1 MLMKK
6 SIFLLVLLWLFPLFM
21 QAAITVRLNATS
33 CPDWTN
39 VYLYT
44 WNVVG
49 SSMQYPD
56 WPGTALAQDADGY
69 WTYTF
74 EEGVTSAMIIFNNA
88 SSAAQT
94 QDVSVNASTDY
105 KLGANLQGNIWQLQ
119 LESGGSATPYDFISE
134 AYEGAPHFY
143 CRMQDG
149 TVTIVSETG
158 GSFPYYET
166 SFPYYGEV
174 VVPQTVTST
183 SWQFQNVPVTAIGD
197 YAFAFGGSELP
208 CTQVNYSNTL
218 INNYLGD
225 FTAVDKEGYQN
236 WYSTGYGATMN
247 GYSNGSDNPNQDWLL
262 SPIFDFTNAGTVSI
276 NFEHCINYYDGSSED
291 MPFYFAVLVGID
303 PTGNGNPDEIQWTQE
318 EYVNYPAGNNNT
330 FTSVTFNLPVE
341 FCKPNVR
348 IAFRYISTAN
358 EAARWQIRN
367 FAAVSECSTEVK
379 QGITKVTLPASITSI
394 GEGAFYKCDQLQTLR
409 IYGNTVPTFGTTTFE
424 GCTALTAIQVDCGMK
439 EQFLANGWDAYE
451 SLIVEVPPVVNTGS
465 NRSDWGFV
473 QQTVLPDCENPN
485 VSLTA
490 YAYEG
495 YELLHWSDGTTTNPY
510 VKENLTE
517 DFNMYAYFIPASNEP
532 ITLRLKKPDV
542 YAIDT
547 VFIFYVYSEGNLSGT
562 YPMVL
567 DETGQWYTCT
577 LREYPADIYLQA
589 ILKGM
594 DSEVSEECYSER
606 LPNISVSTDMEIVGI
621 AGNTLDVTLAE
632 AGACAEPVQDLQ
644 AVYENNETTLSWIA
658 PADMPEYLSW
668 GSQTVSSALG
678 VTEPFTSM
686 VAQRFDSDALF
697 NYVGRY
703 LTQVAFVPG
712 TEDATYKIQV
722 WWVGD
727 SIMVDGVM
735 MEDRT
740 LVAEQPVDAGQIAAN
755 EWAEVTLAQPI
766 LLDYDLIN
774 QQEKELWIG
783 YSVEVTNAEGAYPM
797 AYDNGGGIHKD
808 YQYSMISLNGG
819 PWASMPQYGFSGNML
834 IRGKVENI
842 DHPVPAPVPAK
853 TKVVTT
859 KPVRTSYTVA
869 NLSMDVSRLR
879 LANAPTTANYPAAMP
894 AMRISEDLGEKYY
907 RIYRNGSLLDSC
919 STTFYTISECTQEYV
934 TYAVEVVNGPCVSP
948 KSMTYLTVDPMPLA
962 PSIQVQDYSDSFLE
976 ESSYKLVLMLDKHY
990 SCGVIRYDIYMNGDF
1005 YDSLEPQYTGMYI
1018 NVYPGW
1024 PSEFQVKAIYD
1035 FGYGEVE
1042 SDFSNTVSYVTDCR
1056 GKNPVIQRAV
1066 ADGKQIT
1073 LDFTLEARDYVIQRD
1088 GLPVDT
1094 IYYVY
1099 FYLQYGESDFW
1110 LSYSWV
1116 DTTLVEGQTYNYQ
1129 VGALCQTSE
1138 EILWSDPVQVT
1149 IEPCAVQTNFAA
1161 SSNGVYS
1168 WNGIVYTES
1177 GDYTQVF
1184 KMANGCDSV
1193 VTANL
1198 TIHPAI
1204 VLSLKAPV
1212 YPWALPS
1219 LAYFYEGVE
1228 SVWGINEPQQPILEK
1243 TDGRFNWWAFVLT
1256 EPTAIAKQNAGES
1269 VQIAFRALDNLTRKI
1284 PMPESNTCYLTGN
1297 LFDQRTCE
1305 NGTCWDEGYVYV
1317 VDCEEDM
1324 ETYYAS
1330 LLGKQESVLSEA
1342 VHDMIANPKVVSYY
1356 YGLQQAYA
1364 ITDTDD
1370 DGFIIDMYSN
1380 CTGTFDNMWGESG
1393 GVETCG
1399 SFNREHALPKSWW
1412 GHNDNNVQS
1421 MYTDLMHV
1429 IPTNSEVNSARGAYP
1444 YSEVANPTT
1453 TFGNGSKVGNS
1464 TFPGYSNTA
1473 FEPADEYKG
1482 DVARI
1487 YFYMIT
1493 CYNDVNF
1500 SQNTYADG
1508 STNVFS
1514 YIGGKPVFT
1523 DFAKNLFLKWHRQD
1537 PVSDRERHRNDAVQS
1552 IQGNRNPFVDIPDL
1566 AEYIWGTKQGEMFT
1580 FGANDPTGL
1589 ENAMDDIQIR
1599 VEQNRILLQMDG
1611 QADVVLY
1618 DMLGRLLQVHKDV
1631 MGVETIEVPISGV
1644 YLLKVNGM
1652 AYKVVVP

>member
-1 MLMKK
+1 MKK
-6 SIFLLVLLWLFPLFM
+6 SMSLLVLLWLFPLFM
-21 QAAITVRLNATS
+21 QAAITIRLNASS

-39 VYLYT
+39 VHLYT
-44 WNVVG
+44 WNVIG
-49 SSMQYPD
+49 SSLQYPD

-74 EEGVTSAMIIFNNA
+74 EEGATSAMIIFNNG
-88 SSAAQT
+88 SDAAQT
-94 QDVSVNASTDY
+94 QDVGVNASTDY
-105 KLGANLQGNIWQLQ
+105 KMGANLQGNIWQLL
-119 LESGGSATPYDFISE
+119 LESGESATPYDFISE
-134 AYEGAPHFY
+134 AYGEVPNLY
-143 CRMQDG
+143 CRMQEG
-149 TVTIVSETG
+149 GAAIVCETG
-158 GSFPYYET
+158 GSFPYYE
-166 SFPYYGEV
+166 SSYPYYGEV
-174 VVPQTVTST
+174 AVPQFVTST
-183 SWQFQNVPVTAIGD
+183 SWQFQNIPVTAIGD
-197 YAFAFGGSELP
+197 YAFAFGGSEIP
-208 CTQVNYSNTL
+208 CMPVNYSNTL
-218 INNYLGD
+218 INNNLGD
-225 FTAVDKEGYQN
+225 FITADKEGYQN

-247 GYSNGSDNPNQDWLL
+247 GYASGQDNVNKDWLI
-262 SPIFDFTNAGTVSI
+262 SPMFDFTNAGTVSI
-276 NFEHCINYYDGSSED
+276 SFEHALNYYDGQSKD
-291 MPFYFAVLVGID
+291 KPFYFAVLVGID

-318 EYVNYPAGNNNT
+318 EYVTYPAGNNNT

-409 IYGNTVPTFGTTTFE
+409 IYGNTVPTFGTITFE

-439 EQFLANGWDAYE
+439 EQFLANGWGAYE

-473 QQTVLPDCENPN
+473 QETVLPDCENPN

-490 YAYEG
+490 YAYDG

-532 ITLRLKKPDV
+532 ITLRLKKTDV

-842 DHPVPAPVPAK
+842 DNPVPAPVPARA
-853 TKVVTT
+853 KVVTPE
-859 KPVRTSYTVA
+859 PVRTSYSVA

-879 LANAPTTANYPAAMP
+879 LANIPDALPRPTTAP
-894 AMRISEDLGEKYY
+894 AMRANENLGEQYY
-907 RIYRNGSLLDSC
+907 RIYRNGILLDSC
-919 STTFYTISECTQEYV
+919 MTTAYIVSECTQEYV
-934 TYAVEVVNGPCVSP
+934 TYAVEVVNGACVSP
-948 KSMTYLTVDPMPLA
+948 KSITYVDVFPL
-962 PSIQVQDYSDSFLE
+962 PLEPTIRVVDYSDQYMDY
-976 ESSYKLVLMLDKHY
+976 SYYVALVSLDKYY
-990 SCGVIRYDIYMNGDF
+990 SCGAVRYDIYQDEQTKIASF
-1005 YDSLEPQYTGMYI
+1005 DATYTGSYI
-1018 NVYPGW
+1018 TLHPGFMVD
-1024 PSEFQVKAIYD
+1024 FQVKAVYD

-1042 SDFSNTVSYVTDCR
+1042 SDFSNTVTFITDCR
-1056 GKNPVIQRAV
+1056 GKNPEIQSYNV
-1066 ADGKQIT
+1066 DGKKIT
-1073 LDFTLEARDYVIQRD
+1073 LDFTLEAGNYAIQRD
-1088 GLPVDT
+1088 GVAVDT
-1094 IYYVY
+1094 IYNLY
-1099 FYLQYGESDFW
+1099 FYEESGIV
-1110 LSYSWV
+1110 SYSWV
-1116 DTTLVEGQTYNYQ
+1116 DTTLVEGQTYSYQ

-1138 EILWSDPVQVT
+1138 ETLWSDPVQIT
-1149 IEPCAVQTNFAA
+1149 IDPCAVSTNFSLTVNGAYVW
-1161 SSNGVYS
+1161 NGVT
-1168 WNGIVYTES
+1168 YTES
-1177 GDYTQVF
+1177 GIYVQTF
-1184 KMANGCDSV
+1184 KTVNGCDSV

-1198 TIHPAI
+1198 TINPTVI
-1204 VLSLKAPV
+1204 LTFKAPV
-1212 YPWALPS
+1212 DFWDDPS
-1219 LAYFYEGVE
+1219 LYYFYDGADVTLGEKE
-1228 SVWGINEPQQPILEK
+1228 IQEPELLK
-1243 TDGRFNWWAFVLT
+1243 TDGRFNWWIVSMTNQTPL
-1256 EPTAIAKQNAGES
+1256 EKQMQGED
-1269 VQIAFRALDNLTRKI
+1269 VMIAFRKNDPYYAYYTRQV

-1297 LFDQRTCE
+1297 LFNQTTCE
-1305 NGTCWDEGYVYV
+1305 NGSCWDEGFLYAIE
-1317 VDCEEDM
+1317 CEDVNY

-1330 LLGKQESVLSEA
+1330 LVGKQDEMLSEA
-1342 VHDMIANPKVVSYY
+1342 VHAVIADPHVVSYY
-1356 YGLQQAYA
+1356 YGLQMAYD
-1364 ITDTDD
+1364 ITDMENGYSVD
-1370 DGFIIDMYSN
+1370 IYSN
-1380 CTGTFDNMWGESG
+1380 CTSPYSF
-1393 GVETCG
+1393 GVSDRGCDW
-1399 SFNREHALPKSWW
+1399 NREHVLPKSWW
-1412 GHNDNNVQS
+1412 GHNDNNPQT
-1421 MYTDLMHV
+1421 MYSDLMHV
-1429 IPTNSEVNSARGAYP
+1429 FPTDPDVNYLRSAYP
-1444 YSEVANPTT
+1444 YSEVANPTQT
-1453 TFGNGSKVGNS
+1453 IEGSDCKVGIS
-1464 TFPGYSNTA
+1464 TFTGYSNTA

-1482 DVARI
+1482 DLARI

-1552 IQGNRNPFVDIPDL
+1552 IQGNRNPFVDIPNL

-1580 FGANDPTGL
+1580 FEVIDPTGL

>member
-1 MLMKK
+1 MKK

-21 QAAITVRLNATS
+21 QAAITVRLNANS

-94 QDVSVNASTDY
+94 QDVSVNASADY
-105 KLGANLQGNIWQLQ
+105 KLGANLQGNIWQL
-119 LESGGSATPYDFISE
+119 LFENGGSATPYDFISE

-149 TVTIVSETG
+149 TATIVSETG

-197 YAFAFGGSELP
+197 YAFAFGGSNIP
-208 CTQVNYSNTL
+208 CNPVNYSNTL
-218 INNYLGD
+218 VNNNLGD
-225 FTAVDKEGYQN
+225 FITADKEGYQN
-236 WYSTGYGATMN
+236 WYSTSYGATMN

-318 EYVNYPAGNNNT
+318 EYVNYPSGNNNT
-330 FTSVTFNLPVE
+330 FTSVMLNLPAE
-341 FCKPNVR
+341 FCKSNVR
-348 IAFRYISTAN
+348 IAFRYISTAS

-367 FAAVSECSTEVK
+367 FTVLSECNGVTK
-379 QGITKVTLPASITSI
+379 QGITKMTLPANITSI
-394 GEGAFYKCDQLQTLR
+394 GEGAFYKCDQLQTIR
-409 IYGNTVPTFGTTTFE
+409 IYATTVPTLGTNAFE
-424 GCTALTAIQVDCGMK
+424 GCTALTAIQVNCGMK
-439 EQFLANGWDAYE
+439 AQYLANGWSAYE
-451 SLIVEVPPVVNTGS
+451 SLIVEVPPMIYTGS
-465 NRSDWGFV
+465 NRSDWGLV
-473 QQTVLPDCENPN
+473 QETVLPDCENPN

-510 VKENLTE
+510 VKEDLTE

-621 AGNTLDVTLAE
+621 VGNTLDVTLAE

-644 AVYENNETTLSWIA
+644 AVYDNNEITLSWVA

-668 GSQTVSSALG
+668 GDQKMAYSALG

-686 VAQRFDSDALF
+686 AAQRFDSDALF
-697 NYVGRY
+697 NYTGRS

-712 TEDATYKIQV
+712 TLDATYKIQV

-727 SIMVDGVM
+727 SILVDGVLV
-735 MEDRT
+735 EDRT
-740 LVAEQPVDAGQIAAN
+740 LVAEQLVDASQITAY
-755 EWAEVTLAQPI
+755 EWTEVNLEQPI
-766 LLDYDLIN
+766 LLDNDLIN
-774 QQEKELWIG
+774 VQGKELWIG
-783 YSVEVTNAEGAYPM
+783 YSVEVTNANGAHPL

-808 YQYSMISLNGG
+808 YQCSMLSLNGG
-819 PWASMPQYGFSGNML
+819 SWASMPAYGFSGNLL

-859 KPVRTSYTVA
+859 EPVGTSYSAA
-869 NLSMDVSRLR
+869 NLSMDISRLR
-879 LANAPTTANYPAAMP
+879 LANMPGALPRPTTAP
-894 AMRISEDLGEKYY
+894 AMRANEDLGEQYY
-907 RIYRNGSLLDSC
+907 RIYRNGILLDSC
-919 STTFYTISECTQEYV
+919 VTTTYTASECTQENV
-934 TYAVEVVNGPCVSP
+934 AYAVEVVDGACVSP
-948 KSMTYLTVDPMPLA
+948 KTMVHVNVFPL
-962 PSIQVQDYSDSFLE
+962 PLEPTIRVLDYSDQYM
-976 ESSYKLVLMLDKHY
+976 ESPYYVALVTLDKY
-990 SCGVIRYDIYMNGDF
+990 YPCGAVRYDIYQNGQTKIASFDAA
-1005 YDSLEPQYTGMYI
+1005 YTGSYI
-1018 NVYPGW
+1018 TLYPGFMV
-1024 PSEFQVKAIYD
+1024 ELQVKAVYD

-1042 SDFSNTVSYVTDCR
+1042 SDFSNIVPFVTDCR
-1056 GKNPVIQRAV
+1056 GKNPEIQNYNV
-1066 ADGKQIT
+1066 DGKKIT
-1073 LDFTLEARDYVIQRD
+1073 LGFTLEARDYAIQRD
-1088 GLPVDT
+1088 GVAVDT
-1094 IYYVY
+1094 IYYAS
-1099 FYLQYGESDFW
+1099 FYEQNGVI
-1110 LSYSWV
+1110 SYTWV
-1116 DTTLVEGQTYNYQ
+1116 DTTLVEGQTYSYQ

-1138 EILWSDPVQVT
+1138 ETLWSEPVEIG

-1177 GDYTQVF
+1177 GSYTQVF

-1212 YPWALPS
+1212 YPWAAPS

-1228 SVWGINEPQQPILEK
+1228 SSVWGINEPQQPILEK
-1243 TDGRFNWWAFVLT
+1243 TDGRFNWWTFALT

-1269 VQIAFRALDNLTRKI
+1269 VQIAFRALDNLTRKM

-1297 LFDQRTCE
+1297 LFDQTTCE

-1370 DGFIIDMYSN
+1370 EGFIIDMYSN

-1399 SFNREHALPKSWW
+1399 SFNREHVLPKSWW
-1412 GHNDNNVQS
+1412 RHDNADVQP

-1482 DVARI
+1482 DLARI

-1500 SQNTYADG
+1500 SQNTYPDG

-1537 PVSDRERHRNDAVQS
+1537 PVSDRERHRNDAVQA

-1566 AEYIWGTKQGEMFT
+1566 AEYIWGTRQGEMFT
-1580 FGANDPTGL
+1580 FGANEPTGL
-1589 ENAMDDIQIR
+1589 ESTMDDIQIR

-1611 QADVVLY
+1611 QADIVLY

>member
-1 MLMKK
+1 MKK
-6 SIFLLVLLWLFPLFM
+6 SMSLLVLLWLFPLFM
-21 QAAITVRLNATS
+21 QAAITIRLKANS

-39 VYLYT
+39 VHLYT
-44 WNVVG
+44 WNVMG
-49 SSMQYPD
+49 SSLQYPD

-74 EEGVTSAMIIFNNA
+74 EEGATSAMIIFNNG
-88 SSAAQT
+88 SDAAQT
-94 QDVSVNASTDY
+94 QDVGVNASTDY
-105 KLGANLQGNIWQLQ
+105 KLGANLQGNIWQL
-119 LESGGSATPYDFISE
+119 LFENGGSATPYDFISE
-134 AYEGAPHFY
+134 AYEGVPSFY

-149 TVTIVSETG
+149 TATIVSETG

-166 SFPYYGEV
+166 SVPYYGEV
-174 VVPQTVTST
+174 VVPPTVNST
-183 SWQFQNVPVTAIGD
+183 SWQFQNISVTAIGD
-197 YAFAFGGSELP
+197 YAFAFCGSELP
-208 CTQVNYSNTL
+208 CTPVNYSNTL

-276 NFEHCINYYDGSSED
+276 NFEHALNYYDGQSED
-291 MPFYFAVLVGID
+291 KPFYFAVLVGID

-318 EYVNYPAGNNNT
+318 EYVSYPAGNNNT
-330 FTSVTFNLPVE
+330 FTSVVFNLPVE

-367 FAAVSECSTEVK
+367 FAAVSECSAEVK

-394 GEGAFYKCDQLQTLR
+394 GEGAFYKCDQLQTIR
-409 IYGNTVPTFGTTTFE
+409 IYGTTVPTLGTNAFE

-439 EQFLANGWDAYE
+439 EQFLANGWGAYE

-567 DETGQWYTCT
+567 DETGEWYTCT

-842 DHPVPAPVPAK
+842 DNPVPTPVPARA
-853 TKVVTT
+853 KVVTT

-879 LANAPTTANYPAAMP
+879 LANIPDALPRPTTAP
-894 AMRISEDLGEKYY
+894 AMRANENLGEQYY
-907 RIYRNGSLLDSC
+907 RIYRNGILLDSC
-919 STTFYTISECTQEYV
+919 MTTAYIVSECTQEYV
-934 TYAVEVVNGPCVSP
+934 TYAVEVVNGACVSP
-948 KSMTYLTVDPMPLA
+948 KSITYVDVFPL
-962 PSIQVQDYSDSFLE
+962 PLEPTIRVVDYSDQYMDY
-976 ESSYKLVLMLDKHY
+976 SYYVALVSLDKYY
-990 SCGVIRYDIYMNGDF
+990 SCGAVRYDIYQDEQTKIASF
-1005 YDSLEPQYTGMYI
+1005 DATYTGSYI
-1018 NVYPGW
+1018 TLHPGFMVD
-1024 PSEFQVKAIYD
+1024 FQVKAVYD

-1042 SDFSNTVSYVTDCR
+1042 SDFSNTVTFITDCR
-1056 GKNPVIQRAV
+1056 GKNPEIQSYNV
-1066 ADGKQIT
+1066 DGKKIT
-1073 LDFTLEARDYVIQRD
+1073 LDFTLEAGNYAIQRD
-1088 GLPVDT
+1088 GVAVDT
-1094 IYYVY
+1094 IYNLY
-1099 FYLQYGESDFW
+1099 FYEESGIV
-1110 LSYSWV
+1110 SYSWV
-1116 DTTLVEGQTYNYQ
+1116 DTTLVEGQTYSYQ

-1138 EILWSDPVQVT
+1138 ETLWSDPVQIT
-1149 IEPCAVQTNFAA
+1149 IDPCAVSTNFSLTVNGAYVW
-1161 SSNGVYS
+1161 NGVT
-1168 WNGIVYTES
+1168 YTES
-1177 GDYTQVF
+1177 GIYVQTF
-1184 KMANGCDSV
+1184 KTVNGCDSV

-1198 TIHPAI
+1198 TINPAV
-1204 VLSLKAPV
+1204 VLTFKAPV
-1212 YPWALPS
+1212 GFWDNPS
-1219 LAYFYEGVE
+1219 LYYFYEGADVTLGE
-1228 SVWGINEPQQPILEK
+1228 KEILEPELLK
-1243 TDGRFNWWAFVLT
+1243 TDGRFNWWMVPMT
-1256 EPTAIAKQNAGES
+1256 NPTPIEKQTQGEE
-1269 VQIAFRALDNLTRKI
+1269 VMIAFRENVPHYTYYTRQV

-1297 LFDQRTCE
+1297 LYNQTTCE
-1305 NGTCWDEGYVYV
+1305 MGGCWDEGFLYAIE
-1317 VDCEEDM
+1317 CEDEDY
-1324 ETYYAS
+1324 EIYYAS
-1330 LLGKQESVLSEA
+1330 LVGKQDAMLSEA
-1342 VHDMIANPKVVSYY
+1342 VHAVIAEPHVVSYFL
-1356 YGLQQAYA
+1356 GTQLAYD
-1364 ITDTDD
+1364 ITDMENGYSVD
-1370 DGFIIDMYSN
+1370 IYSN
-1380 CTGTFDNMWGESG
+1380 CTSPY
-1393 GVETCG
+1393 
-1399 SFNREHALPKSWW
+1399 SFSVSDRECEWNREHVLPKSWW
-1412 GHNDNNVQS
+1412 RHDDNNPQA
-1421 MYTDLMHV
+1421 MYSDLMHV
-1429 IPTNSEVNSARGAYP
+1429 FPTDPDVNYLRSAYP
-1444 YSEVANPTT
+1444 YSEVASPTQT
-1453 TFGNGSKVGNS
+1453 IEGSDCKVGNS